1 MLTFIDTNVI
11 ILPKIFKLTM
21 MNTMKNWLLFG
32 FLFLAVSTV
41 FSQGK
46 ITGTITDGLNPLP
59 GANIEVKGTSTS
71 TSSDVD
77 GKFTITASEKAGQ
90 LVISYIG
97 YMNRTLKFTASQNG
111 ITDLGTIILIAN
123 SNELSEIVVKSTVVD
138 IAKSR
143 KTPVAVST
151 IKAVEIQEK
160 LGTQEFPEIL
170 KNTPSVYATKAG
182 GGFGDARINIR
193 GFSQE
198 NVAVMVNGMPVND
211 MENGRVFWSNWAGL
225 SDVTSAMQVQ
235 RGLGSSKLAIASV
248 GGTINVIT
256 KSSDRKEGGSISS
269 GFGNANYL
277 KTQASYSTGK
287 LENGLS
293 ASILYSHTFGDGYID
308 GTEFVGDNYFIAL
321 GYVTK
326 DNKHDFQFTFTGA
339 PQWHNQRTSSITIET
354 YQKYGSL
361 DKPNTRYNSDW
372 GYLNGQEFN
381 MRRNF
386 YHKPIGSF
394 NWDYKINETSKLS
407 TVFYG
412 SWGRGGGTSGT
423 GGIRGSNYLNSAFR
437 TTDGLVDF
445 EKIQAYNSGK
455 TVMIN
460 GVARTRTTIP
470 AVGGKYQNSSYDG
483 YTPTA
488 TRPLPSGS
496 PAGTGPS
503 SSGISRISSINSHD
517 WYGGVVNFN
526 KKINQNLTLDLG
538 IDARTYTGIHYQN
551 LNNLLGADQYF
562 DNNDKNNPSRILTN
576 TYSVS
581 PNGNPFANAK
591 DGDKINFN
599 NDGNVRWYG
608 AFTQLE
614 YSKDNLTAFI
624 QGAVSQQGFKRVDYF
639 KYLSSDP
646 LSSTDYENILGGN
659 VKGGVNY
666 NINEQHNVFANA
678 GYYSKQPFFNA
689 VYPNNASLVNGNL
702 TNEKITGVE
711 AGYGFRSS
719 IFTANVNFYYTN
731 WADRYQRQNDADV
744 ANPGGYY
751 DFTGVTEVHSGAEFE
766 GNARITDKFKVNAM
780 FSYGIWEYKGN
791 STSNRYDFNNT
802 PIAGGTTTTLYLDK
816 VKVGDAAQMTAS
828 LGASYEVLTRVFLDA
843 NYNFNDNLYA
853 AISPGNFNKADN
865 KGSLQLP
872 SYGLLDAGFSYKMLV
887 GANKDKS
894 VNFRINVNN
903 VLDEIYIAESRSNIF
918 ADDIKTPAVGT
929 TPAVTYTQAGAIYD
943 GVATANQVFF
953 GFGRTW
959 NFSLRYDF

>member
-11 ILPKIFKLTM
+11 ILPKIFKLTRM
-21 MNTMKNWLLFG
+21 KTMKNWLLSG
-32 FLFLAVSTV
+32 LLFLVVSTV

-46 ITGTITDGLNPLP
+46 ITGTVTDGQSPLA
-59 GANIEVKGTSTS
+59 GANVAIKGAKTSAS
-71 TSSDVD
+71 TGFD
-77 GKFTITASEKAGQ
+77 GKFTISVAENAGQ
-90 LVISYIG
+90 LTISYIG
-97 YMNRTLKFTASQNG
+97 FENQTVKFTGSANG
-111 ITDLGTIILIAN
+111 LTDLGDIILVSN

-151 IKAVEIQEK
+151 IKAIEIQDK

-182 GGFGDARINIR
+182 GGFGDSRINIR

-277 KTQASYSTGK
+277 KTQASYSTGR

-293 ASILYSHTFGDGYID
+293 ASVLYSHTFGDGYID

-321 GYVTK
+321 GYITK

-354 YQKYGSL
+354 YQKYGSV
-361 DKPNTRYNSDW
+361 DNPNTRYNSDW
-372 GYLNGQEFN
+372 GYLNGEEFN

-407 TVFYG
+407 TVLYG

-423 GGIRGSNYLNSAFR
+423 GGIRGLNYLNAAFR
-437 TTDGLVDF
+437 TADGLVDF
-445 EKIQAYNSGK
+445 EKIQAYNSGS

-460 GVARTRTTIP
+460 GVARTRSKTN
-470 AVGGKYQNSSYDG
+470 GLYLNSSATG
-483 YTPTA
+483 NTA
-488 TRPLPSGS
+488 ATASF
-496 PAGTGPS
+496 T
-503 SSGISRISSINSHD
+503 GISRISSVNSHD

-526 KKINQNLTLDLG
+526 KKFTQNLTWDLG

-551 LNNLLGADQYF
+551 LNNLLGADAYF
-562 DNNDKNNPSRILTN
+562 DNNDKNNPNRILTN
-576 TYSVS
+576 TYTVS
-581 PNGNPFANAK
+581 PSGNPFSNATG
-591 DGDKINFN
+591 GDKINFN

-639 KYLSSDP
+639 KYLSSDA

-719 IFTANVNFYYTN
+719 IFTANVNLYYTN

-751 DFTGVTEVHSGAEFE
+751 DFTGITEVHSGAEFE
-766 GNARITDKFKVNAM
+766 GNVRVTDKFKVNAM

-791 STSNRYDFNNT
+791 SISNRYDVNNT

-853 AISPGNFNKADN
+853 AISPGNFTKADN

-887 GANKDKS
+887 GANKNKS

-903 VLDEIYIAESRSNIF
+903 VLDETYIAESRSNIF
-918 ADDIKTPAVGT
+918 ADDIKTPAVGA
-929 TPAVTYTQAGAIYD
+929 TPAVTYAQAGALYD